1 MNVLEENIAE
11 FNTDF
16 PKSWSFLWSPEEAEK
31 ISEEHKD
38 QIHFLNKEGTEI
50 VKNYLNSSKMLGYGI
65 GTDLSPFTKD
75 YFKTESK
82 FQVYENC
89 DSEIKKWL
97 YNLGIPFDK
106 YVFVDSDSSG
116 QSIMLTWKMVIKY
129 WEGMFFNTDLII
141 FDGSLNWALFYYH
154 ESQLFFGKDNTFDK
168 EAEFE
173 KNLEQNK
180 LLNDIKNRIK

>member
-1 MNVLEENIAE
+1 MNVLEENLAE
-11 FNTDF
+11 YKTDF

-38 QIHFLNKEGTEI
+38 QIHFLNKKGTEI
-50 VKNYLNSSKMLGYGI
+50 VKEYLKSSKMLGYST
-65 GTDLSPFTKD
+65 GTDWSPFTKG
-75 YFKTESK
+75 YFKSESK

-106 YVFVDSDSSG
+106 YVFVDSDNSG
-116 QSIMLTWKMVIKY
+116 QAIMLTWKMVIKY
-129 WEGMFFNTDLII
+129 WEGMFFATDLVI

-154 ESQLFFGKDNTFDK
+154 ESQLFFGKDNVFDQ

-180 LLNDIKNRIK
+180 LLNEIKNRIK